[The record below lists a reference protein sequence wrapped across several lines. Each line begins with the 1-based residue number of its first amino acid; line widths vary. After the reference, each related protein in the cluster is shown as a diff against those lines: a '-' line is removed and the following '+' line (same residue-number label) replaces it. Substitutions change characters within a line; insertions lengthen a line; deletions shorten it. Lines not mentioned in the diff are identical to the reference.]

1 MLALIKAMAEKE
13 KQPEPEPSPKK
24 AKTENIF
31 DVLMNSGESRFECVR
46 VKEGHQDMLCDQVTD
61 AISDSC
67 LAEDPKSK
75 EKCASATKDNK
86 DAAMDEIATQGSNA
100 ASSTCLAPDPK
111 SKVKPKAKKGKPT
124 LHFHMKVQECPG
136 CGFVGI
142 LLKWSACHEDV
153 ERTIW
158 LCEPCHE
165 DVEMVSMLGR

>member
-24 AKTENIF
+24 AKTETMFEVI
-31 DVLMNSGESRFECVR
+31 LNSSE
-46 VKEGHQDMLCDQVTD
+46 VTD

-111 SKVKPKAKKGKPT
+111 SKAKPKAKKGNPT
-124 LHFHMKVQECPG
+124 LHFHMEVKHCHL
-136 CGFVGI
+136 CGFVGRS
-142 LLKWSACHEDV
+142 LKWSAS
-153 ERTIW
+153 W
-158 LCEPCHE
+158 LCETCYE
-165 DVEMVSMLGR
+165 DVVTDESES

>member
-46 VKEGHQDMLCDQVTD
+46 VKEGQQDMLCNQVTD

-86 DAAMDEIATQGSNA
+86 DAAMDEITTQVSNA
-100 ASSTCLAPDPK
+100 ASSTCSAPDPK
-111 SKVKPKAKKGKPT
+111 SKAEPKAKKASNTKV
-124 LHFHMKVQECPG
+124 HMEVRQCHL
-136 CGFVGI
+136 CGRVGTS
-142 LLKWSACHEDV
+142 KMFEWSLS
-153 ERTIW
+153 W
-158 LCEPCHE
+158 LCESCYE
-165 DVEMVSMLGR
+165 DVVSDESES

>member
-1 MLALIKAMAEKE
+1 MLALIMAMAEKDPD
-13 KQPEPEPSPKK
+13 PEPPPKK
-24 AKTENIF
+24 AKTESMF

-86 DAAMDEIATQGSNA
+86 DAAMDEITTQVSNA

-111 SKVKPKAKKGKPT
+111 SKAKPKAKKGNPT
-124 LHFHMKVQECPG
+124 LHFHMEVKHCHL
-136 CGFVGI
+136 CGFVGRS
-142 LLKWSACHEDV
+142 LKWSAS
-153 ERTIW
+153 W
-158 LCEPCHE
+158 LCETCYE
-165 DVEMVSMLGR
+165 DVVTDESES